1 MWRNVQIKISS
12 NKKVNKIDDMT
23 NNIPS
28 RFKEEKMQETL
39 FVKNIFKKL
48 KSTSSRKEKINILEK
63 NKNNGMFVTCLQF
76 LLDAGI
82 LTGLSKKKLSKK
94 IGNIECKKIYS
105 IYDMIDYLSENNSGR
120 DVDIKTIQLFLEKN
134 KELEE
139 FIIGI
144 ATKTIKL
151 GISCKTVNKI
161 MPGLIKEH

>member
-1 MWRNVQIKISS
+1 
-12 NKKVNKIDDMT
+12 
-23 NNIPS
+23 
-28 RFKEEKMQETL
+28 MQEIL

-76 LLDAGI
+76 LLDVSIITGI
-82 LTGLSKKKLSKK
+82 SKKKLYKK
-94 IGNIECKKIYS
+94 VDGIEYKKLYS
-105 IYDMIDYLSENNSGR
+105 IYDMIDYLYENNSGR

-134 KELEE
+134 EGLEE

-151 GISCKTVNKI
+151 GISYKTVNKV
-161 MPGLIKEH
+161 MPGLIKDY